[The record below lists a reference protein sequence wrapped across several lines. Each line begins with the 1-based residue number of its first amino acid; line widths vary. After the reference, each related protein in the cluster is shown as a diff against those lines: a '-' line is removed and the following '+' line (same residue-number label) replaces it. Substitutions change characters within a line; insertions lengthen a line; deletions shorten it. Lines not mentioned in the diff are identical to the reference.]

1 MPTIQIGGKG
11 VELVPRQPALLP
23 GAPVTVAGTKLT
35 MPAPLYAR
43 QLETVEL
50 QEAYEAGTVSHRDVA
65 KQELLVLV
73 ETLRR
78 NYPKLPDTWVRE
90 WDTHDI
96 WRLRTAMIEANHPPA
111 EESSGEPQS
120 R

>member
-1 MPTIQIGGKG
+1 MPKILIGGTAHDLAQRK
-11 VELVPRQPALLP
+11 PLLP
-23 GAPVTVAGTKLT
+23 GAPVTVAGTKLS

-50 QEAYEAGTVSHRDVA
+50 QEQYDAGQVSHRDVA
-65 KQELLVLV
+65 KHELDVLV
-73 ETLRR
+73 STLRR
-78 NYPKLPDTWVRE
+78 NYPELPDEWVRE

-96 WRLRTAMIEANHPPA
+96 WRLREAMVKANHPPA
-111 EESSGEPQS
+111 EDTSGEQGS